1 MILSNFYDN
10 FPNSF
15 KLSNCSETFQLQKKL
30 SNFAWSF
37 PTSLGS
43 FQPKQNFSNFRLSK
57 LNFPVS
63 RFFQLPFPATRIPP
77 LYFWAVLGSLYFDRS
92 MVTYILTG
100 PLIPIPMY
108 SDRSVDLYI
117 SEQSMDPFIQ
127 SGPWIPIILNRPW
140 IALFLTGPWISIFWP
155 VHGSLYSGRSM
166 DSYIH
171 SGTRGILIM
180 RMTHFISLESIWLI
194 SPSPYPLIFNM
205 THNAWSITY
214 WVFRSGEFFIKFK
227 STHWRHHPSFFYIK
241 KYIIISFDPWV
252 KYDCIV

>member
-10 FPNSF
+10 FPNSL
-15 KLSNCSETFQLQKKL
+15 KLSNCSETFQLQRKL

-37 PTSLGS
+37 LTSLGS
-43 FQPKQNFSNFRLSK
+43 FQPKKNFSNFRLSNLK
-57 LNFPVS
+57 LSSFS
-63 RFFQLPFPATRIPP
+63 FLQTALSSYRTRILS
-77 LYFWAVLGSLYFDRS
+77 LYFWPVCGSLYFWPVHGSLYWDRFIDINII
-92 MVTYILTG
+92 VGTWT
-100 PLIPIPMY
+100 PIFWPAHGSLY
-108 SDRSVDLYI
+108 SEPST
-117 SEQSMDPFIQ
+117 DPFIQ

-140 IALFLTGPWISIFWP
+140 IPLFLTGPWISIFSP

-227 STHWRHHPSFFYIK
+227 STHWRHHPSFF
-241 KYIIISFDPWV
+241 IS
-252 KYDCIV
+252 KNIL